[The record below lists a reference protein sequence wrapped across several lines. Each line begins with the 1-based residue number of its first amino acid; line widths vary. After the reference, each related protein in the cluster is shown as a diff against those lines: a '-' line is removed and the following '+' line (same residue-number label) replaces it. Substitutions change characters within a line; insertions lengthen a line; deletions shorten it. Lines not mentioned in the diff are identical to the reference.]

1 MTANFVLREYPLSII
16 VEGEGTVSEHVI
28 SSKADY
34 SSGTVVEL
42 TAQASDHW
50 LFDHWEGDL
59 NGNTN
64 PVQITVASAKSV
76 KAVFVPKMYDLTVE
90 VEGEGSVSEAV
101 LKTKSGS
108 YQEGTTVELTANPGT
123 GWSFDYWEGD
133 LDGNANPNQ
142 IVVSGKKSL
151 TAVFTKN
158 KYAYNLKIVGPGVV
172 DEYLIQN
179 TKASLEYGSK
189 VLLKAFPAEG
199 AVFHG
204 WGGDLSG
211 AEKEVFVD
219 IDAKIDVIANFT
231 WDMRSFPLPDLL
243 QPSESFQK
251 IYLGTSQSAIT
262 AGSTALYVDYNRDG
276 LVDIIS
282 VDSDW
287 TENSRKPI
295 RFFLASQ
302 EGSFYPDPLNDGR
315 IIGQVHPRKQVYGDF
330 NKDGYPDI
338 LLIGHGYDAEPWPGE
353 YPIVLMSQ
361 GGASFKDIKYLN
373 FVSFYHGGATG
384 DYDNDGDLDAFL
396 VDSGRGLS
404 VMMINDST
412 GSFSFDTSLVDQSLM
427 TSMYN
432 AEMYDVD
439 KDGVLDLI
447 VGGHDHEGPFS
458 SWEEPF
464 MYRNMPIVFWGDGKT
479 FNSENYTRFPKT
491 NRWGFGLA
499 TDFDFFDIDG
509 NGIEEVI
516 ISRTGDGRADN
527 SIRSYRGWDIQILK
541 REGRVFEDATSEFF
555 SDSSI
560 DVNDSWLVWLD
571 IDEIDDQVYLIGSQD
586 TTRPFFKLI
595 DGRFYKLERKENLC
609 YYSDSYGYYQ
619 THLDLACA
627 KDVYSGGT
635 CMQASQWQDGGIWAI
650 DYPDWVDFSN
660 LEQNGYSL
668 ELAVKTQDPNLEL
681 AFSFETRLQT
691 EPWYFPSYSFTV
703 GANDFRHD
711 GEWDLIRIPLSEF
724 RLEEEWQDGY
734 YWDRIK
740 SFLIFASPYNG
751 NDFYLDE
758 IRIRKVLP
766 E

>member
-1 MTANFVLREYPLSII
+1 
-16 VEGEGTVSEHVI
+16 
-28 SSKADY
+28 
-34 SSGTVVEL
+34 
-42 TAQASDHW
+42 
-50 LFDHWEGDL
+50 
-59 NGNTN
+59 
-64 PVQITVASAKSV
+64 
-76 KAVFVPKMYDLTVE
+76 
-90 VEGEGSVSEAV
+90 
-101 LKTKSGS
+101 
-108 YQEGTTVELTANPGT
+108 
-123 GWSFDYWEGD
+123 
-133 LDGNANPNQ
+133 
-142 IVVSGKKSL
+142 
-151 TAVFTKN
+151 
-158 KYAYNLKIVGPGVV
+158 
-172 DEYLIQN
+172 
-179 TKASLEYGSK
+179 
-189 VLLKAFPAEG
+189 
-199 AVFHG
+199 
-204 WGGDLSG
+204 
-211 AEKEVFVD
+211 
-219 IDAKIDVIANFT
+219 
-231 WDMRSFPLPDLL
+231 
-243 QPSESFQK
+243 
-251 IYLGTSQSAIT
+251 
-262 AGSTALYVDYNRDG
+262 
-276 LVDIIS
+276 
-282 VDSDW
+282 
-287 TENSRKPI
+287 
-295 RFFLASQ
+295 
-302 EGSFYPDPLNDGR
+302 
-315 IIGQVHPRKQVYGDF
+315 
-330 NKDGYPDI
+330 
-338 LLIGHGYDAEPWPGE
+338 
-353 YPIVLMSQ
+353 
-361 GGASFKDIKYLN
+361 
-373 FVSFYHGGATG
+373 
-384 DYDNDGDLDAFL
+384 
-396 VDSGRGLS
+396 
-404 VMMINDST
+404 MMINDGT